1 MRGLRTVPRA
11 LVLASATLL
20 LAGCADSAVPGRA
33 PDVSG
38 VVGTEA
44 AFGPGPSLVA
54 ASDDYYEG
62 MALVTEGTVVVDED
76 GGEIDPAALRDGV
89 EVEVWTGGA
98 CAESFPVQCGVEVVR
113 VVG

>member
-62 MALVTEGTVVVDED
+62 MALVTEGTVVVK
-76 GGEIDPAALRDGV
+76 IDPAALRDGV